1 MSSFWSKNPR
11 MQAKINQI
19 CALIDKRVAVRNPA
33 IETAVVDL
41 STAGENTS
49 VLLSSIFSQ
58 NLDKKNLWMKTN
70 CLKLL
75 LHLKFYTWQPSST
88 MILSMIRLSDEGKK
102 PFKVN
107 LGKMSLFILGTYY
120 SPSF

>member
-41 STAGENTS
+41 STAGKIPPS
-49 VLLSSIFSQ
+49 CFLLSFLRI
-58 NLDKKNLWMKTN
+58 WTRRI
-70 CLKLL
+70 C
-75 LHLKFYTWQPSST
+75 
-88 MILSMIRLSDEGKK
+88 G
-102 PFKVN
+102 
-107 LGKMSLFILGTYY
+107 
-120 SPSF
+120 